1 MKRGLAL
8 MTSLAVLSPAAA
20 QTTSGEAAAAALF
33 DRLADSPP
41 AQRLFLKAMPKGG
54 DLHNHLGG
62 TPYAEDYLRWA
73 AQAGLCVDDSGTRV
87 VAPPC
92 PAAQAVKHVGE
103 QTPFA
108 FARLVD
114 AISTRGV
121 QQGVGANDA
130 SGHTQ
135 FFRSFERF
143 GPTGPAVDAS
153 ALVVARQVAAG
164 DRVGYLEL
172 IHNPDAL
179 IAATLGA
186 ADTPLDAG
194 GLAAFYSQA
203 IKAAKPVIDRA
214 IAELDAN
221 EAAAGKALVCGG
233 ANPDPGC
240 GITIRYLAWGWRDLP
255 PAQAFTSLILAFAL
269 ADRDP
274 RYVGINIVQPEDW
287 VIALRDYDLH
297 MAMVRFLAERHPRVH
312 RTLHAG
318 ELAFGLVP
326 PAALRDHIAQALDA
340 GAERIGHGTAIAYE
354 DDAIATMARMARDD
368 VAVEINLTS
377 NAVIL
382 GVKGDH
388 HPLRLYRKAGVP
400 TLLSTDDQGI
410 LRTDMTQEYQRAAR
424 EQGMDYADL
433 KQMARTSLEQAF
445 IDGASIWADR
455 HVGTRAPPCAAGWTE
470 DHCRSLARSSPKA
483 ALQIQLEEDFDIFE
497 DVTVA
502 NLHRSIGP

>member
-1 MKRGLAL
+1 MKPGLAL
-8 MTSLAVLSPAAA
+8 MTSLAALSPAVA
-20 QTTSGEAAAAALF
+20 QATGGEAVAAALF

-41 AQRLFLKAMPKGG
+41 ALRLFLKAMPKGG

-73 AQAGLCVDDSGTRV
+73 AEADLCVDDSSTRI

-92 PAAQAVKHVGE
+92 PEARTVKHVGE

-114 AISTRGV
+114 AMSTRGV

-135 FFRSFERF
+135 FFSSFERF
-143 GPTGPAVDAS
+143 GPTGPAADAG
-153 ALVVARQVAAG
+153 ALVVARRVAG

-186 ADTPLDAG
+186 ADVKLDAN
-194 GLAAFYSQA
+194 GLAAFYSRT
-203 IKAAKPVIDRA
+203 IKDVKPVIDRA

-221 EAAAGKALVCGG
+221 EAAAGKALACGG
-233 ANPDPGC
+233 ANPDRGC
-240 GITIRYLAWGWRDLP
+240 GVAIRYLAWGWRDLS

-297 MAMVRFLAERHPRVH
+297 MAMIRFLAERHPRVH

-318 ELAFGLVP
+318 ELASGLVP
-326 PAALRDHIAQALDA
+326 PAALRDHIAKALDA

-354 DDAIATMARMARDD
+354 DDAVATLARMARDD

-382 GVKGDH
+382 GVKGDD
-388 HPLRLYRKAGVP
+388 HPLRLYRQAGVP

-410 LRTDMTQEYQRAAR
+410 LRTDMTQEYLRAAR
-424 EQGMDYADL
+424 EQRMGYTDL
-433 KQMARTSLEQAF
+433 KQMARASLEQAF
-445 IDGASIWADR
+445 IDGASIWANG
-455 HVGTRAPPCAAGWTE
+455 HVGTSAPPCAAGWT
-470 DHCRSLARSSPKA
+470 DGPCRCLARSSSKA
-483 ALQIQLEEDFDIFE
+483 ALQIQLEEDFQTFE
-497 DVTVA
+497 DVTVSDL
-502 NLHRSIGP
+502 NKSIGS